1 MLKDDVI
8 AYKERWKA
16 VAEIEEQELRTTSIS
31 MKWRQ
36 LNSIINLAKRMGIF
50 TQDLSEEL
58 VYQRWAKLK
67 EKAEKQSQ

>member
-1 MLKDDVI
+1 MMLKVDVI

-16 VAEIEEQELRTTSIS
+16 VAEIEEQELRIISIS

-50 TQDLSEEL
+50 TQDSSEEL
-58 VYQRWAKLK
+58 IYQRW
-67 EKAEKQSQ
+67 QS